1 MLDLELKA
9 GKKERS
15 RQDDH
20 EDVKDNLRIP
30 QVDLFDLFQV
40 NRCKILDYLLNNSD
54 EKNAVSV
61 VTMYIVC
68 MYACMYVCMYVYI
81 SILLR
86 LSKHSDVVLY
96 KYFYFFVLRSN
107 NSFTKYM
114 YIYILS

>member
-1 MLDLELKA
+1 MQIILDLELKA

-54 EKNAVSV
+54 EKNAVSGSY
-61 VTMYIVC
+61 TD
-68 MYACMYVCMYVYI
+68 
-81 SILLR
+81 ILATLIT
-86 LSKHSDVVLY
+86 L
-96 KYFYFFVLRSN
+96 
-107 NSFTKYM
+107 
-114 YIYILS
+114 I

>member
-20 EDVKDNLRIP
+20 EDIKDNLRIP

-54 EKNAVSV
+54 EKNAVSDDV
-61 VTMYIVC
+61 M
-68 MYACMYVCMYVYI
+68 
-81 SILLR
+81 LG
-86 LSKHSDVVLY
+86 LSRHSDVVVMHTIFIH
-96 KYFYFFVLRSN
+96 KYISIKSSEIVVLSC
-107 NSFTKYM
+107 S
-114 YIYILS
+114 IYVCILC